1 MGYYSNFDFEIL
13 NAKANLRKIKN
24 IEKYFSNPENGH
36 VYGFYGVKF
45 DVDEQNF
52 LKDIELEE
60 YYAKF
65 YDSEYFAQKLSKA
78 LVEGEVR
85 LYFRGEDGEKWGY
98 IVTPNNVED
107 LNFISLTNEE
117 YAAFEK
123 FKPYL
128 KVLYELSRKK
138 DNEIIVKTIN
148 GSGACD
154 LKLKKGTS
162 AGEIKNMLKF
172 LFNDLAHDLG
182 IHKNTFDFDSI
193 FRTI

>member
-1 MGYYSNFDFEIL
+1 MGYYSQFDFEIL
-13 NAKANLRKIKN
+13 NAKVNSTKIKK
-24 IEKYFSNPENGH
+24 IEKYFANPENGH

-45 DVDEQNF
+45 DVDDQNF

-65 YDSEYFAQKLSKA
+65 YDSEYFAEELSKA

-85 LYFRGEDGEKWGY
+85 LYFRGEDGERWGF

-107 LNFISLTNEE
+107 LNYITLTDKE
-117 YAAFEK
+117 YIALNK

-128 KVLYELSRKK
+128 KVLYELSQKA
-138 DNEIIVKTIN
+138 DDEIIVKTIN

-154 LKLKKGTS
+154 LKLKKGTK
-162 AGEIKNMLKF
+162 AGEVKNMLKF

-182 IHKNTFDFDSI
+182 IHENTSDYNSI
-193 FRTI
+193 FGA